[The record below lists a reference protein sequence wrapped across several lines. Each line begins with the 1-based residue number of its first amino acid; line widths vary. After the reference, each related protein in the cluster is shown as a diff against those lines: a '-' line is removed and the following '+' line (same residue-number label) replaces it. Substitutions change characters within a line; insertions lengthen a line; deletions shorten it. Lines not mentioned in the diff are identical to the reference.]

1 MKNQLRRLKAL
12 EKMIDLN
19 QFYVVSIA
27 PGEVNLQGHFNA
39 SLVVALRALR
49 FMQTGIND
57 YGYVK
62 MMRSNIEVTLT

>member
-19 QFYVVSIA
+19 VFYAIHFFTD
-27 PGEVNLQGHFNA
+27 EVCLQGKFDS

-49 FMQTGIND
+49 FTGFAVND
-57 YGYVK
+57 NGHVVVH
-62 MMRSNIEVTLT
+62 RPSVRVVLT